1 MKQEDIDDINELSEE
16 QGHRLRLEQGCLDEY
31 WNDDLLIP
39 DADLPL
45 LEGENTFEREECMD
59 PTMPRSEK
67 SYAEDEKELEV
78 IVGAQ
83 LQNVAKALNGHV
95 IYQTVVNQDGTSY
108 KRIIIEYEI
117 KHE

>member
-1 MKQEDIDDINELSEE
+1 MNQEDIDAINERSEE

-39 DADLPL
+39 DA
-45 LEGENTFEREECMD
+45 
-59 PTMPRSEK
+59 EK
-67 SYAEDEKELEV
+67 SYERDQKETEI

-83 LQNVAKALNGHV
+83 LQNVADALNGV
-95 IYQTVVNQDGTSY
+95 IIYQTVVNQDGTSY

-117 KHE
+117 KHD

>member
-1 MKQEDIDDINELSEE
+1 MNQADIDAINERSEE

-39 DADLPL
+39 DA
-45 LEGENTFEREECMD
+45 
-59 PTMPRSEK
+59 EK
-67 SYAEDEKELEV
+67 SYAEEVRVTELLV
-78 IVGAQ
+78 RSKLQIVAD
-83 LQNVAKALNGHV
+83 ALNGHI

-117 KHE
+117 KHD

>member
-1 MKQEDIDDINELSEE
+1 MNQADIDAINERSEE

-39 DADLPL
+39 DA
-45 LEGENTFEREECMD
+45 
-59 PTMPRSEK
+59 EK
-67 SYAEDEKELEV
+67 SYAEDEKETQI

-83 LQNVAKALNGHV
+83 LQNVADALNGV
-95 IYQTVVNQDGTSY
+95 IVYQTVVNQDGTSY

-117 KHE
+117 KHD

>member
-1 MKQEDIDDINELSEE
+1 MKQADIDAINELSEE

-39 DADLPL
+39 DA
-45 LEGENTFEREECMD
+45 
-59 PTMPRSEK
+59 EK
-67 SYAEDEKELEV
+67 SYAEDEKETQI

-83 LQNVAKALNGHV
+83 LQNVADALNGV
-95 IYQTVVNQDGTSY
+95 IIYQTVVNHDGTSY

-117 KHE
+117 KHD

>member
-1 MKQEDIDDINELSEE
+1 MNQEDIDAINELSEE

-39 DADLPL
+39 DA
-45 LEGENTFEREECMD
+45 
-59 PTMPRSEK
+59 EK
-67 SYAEDEKELEV
+67 SYAEDEKETEI

-83 LQNVAKALNGHV
+83 LQNVADALNGHI
-95 IYQTVVNQDGTSY
+95 IYQTVVNHDGTSY

-117 KHE
+117 KHD

>member
-1 MKQEDIDDINELSEE
+1 MNQEDIDAINERSEE

-39 DADLPL
+39 DA
-45 LEGENTFEREECMD
+45 
-59 PTMPRSEK
+59 EK
-67 SYAEDEKELEV
+67 SYEKDQKETEI

-83 LQNVAKALNGHV
+83 LQNVADALNGV
-95 IYQTVVNQDGTSY
+95 IIYQTVVNQDGTSY

-117 KHE
+117 KHD

>member
-1 MKQEDIDDINELSEE
+1 MNQADIDAINELSEE

-39 DADLPL
+39 DA
-45 LEGENTFEREECMD
+45 
-59 PTMPRSEK
+59 EK

-117 KHE
+117 KHD

>member
-1 MKQEDIDDINELSEE
+1 MNQADIDAINEMASEA
-16 QGHRLRLEQGCLDEY
+16 GHRLRLEEGCLSEY
-31 WNDDLLIP
+31 FH

-45 LEGENTFEREECMD
+45 LDGENTFEREECMD

-67 SYAEDEKELEV
+67 SYAKDEKELEV

-117 KHE
+117 KHD